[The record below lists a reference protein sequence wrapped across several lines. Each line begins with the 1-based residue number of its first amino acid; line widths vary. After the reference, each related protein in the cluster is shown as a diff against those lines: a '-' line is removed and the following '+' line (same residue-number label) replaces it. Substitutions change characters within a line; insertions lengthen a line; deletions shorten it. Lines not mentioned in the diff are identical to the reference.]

1 MLLDAFVEGAVGV
14 ENYTASGL
22 FYGGGIN
29 QLLVQ
34 LAGVVIVAAWV
45 LITTGILFSVLKATM
60 GLRVS
65 EQEEREGLDVHEHGA
80 PGYAPDV
87 TVSV

>member
-1 MLLDAFVEGAVGV
+1 MSRP
-14 ENYTASGL
+14 TPS
-22 FYGGGIN
+22 
-29 QLLVQ
+29 QSR
-34 LAGVVIVAAWV
+34 LAGLAPRGIVAASV
-45 LITTGILFSVLKATM
+45 LVTTGILFSVLKATM